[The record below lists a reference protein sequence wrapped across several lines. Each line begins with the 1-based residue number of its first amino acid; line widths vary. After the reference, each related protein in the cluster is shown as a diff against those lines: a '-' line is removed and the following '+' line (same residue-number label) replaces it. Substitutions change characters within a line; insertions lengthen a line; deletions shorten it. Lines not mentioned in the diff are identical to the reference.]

1 MIELDRVSKIYMM
14 GGRPL
19 HALDDVTESIEAG
32 GYVAVMGPS
41 GSGKSTLLNIVGCL
55 DRPTSGTYRLDGR
68 DVGTLA
74 ELELSRIRGRQ
85 IGFVFQTF
93 HLVARLSAAEN
104 VAFPMIFAGV
114 PRPER
119 RQRVRVALEE
129 VGLGD
134 RAEHRP
140 AELSGGECQRVAIA
154 RATIMR
160 PQVLLA
166 DEPTGNLDSSAGR
179 QVMDLLEDMNAN
191 GLTLIV
197 VSHDPGVACRAN
209 RVITMRDGRIVQ
221 RLRGADLA
229 ERTAPPP
236 APTEPAA

>member
-19 HALDDVTESIEAG
+19 HALDEVTESIEAG

-68 DVGTLA
+68 DVGTLP

-154 RATIMR
+154 RATVMR

-166 DEPTGNLDSSAGR
+166 DEPTGNLDSNAGQ

-197 VSHDPGVACRAN
+197 VSHDPGVARRAN

-229 ERTAPPP
+229 ERAAPPP
-236 APTEPAA
+236 APAEPAA

>member
-68 DVGTLA
+68 DVGTLP

-154 RATIMR
+154 RATVMR
-160 PQVLLA
+160 PRVLLA
-166 DEPTGNLDSSAGR
+166 DEPTGNLDSTAGQ

-236 APTEPAA
+236 APAEPAA

>member
-1 MIELDRVSKIYMM
+1 MIELDRVSKMYMM

-154 RATIMR
+154 RATVMR
-160 PQVLLA
+160 PQMLLA
-166 DEPTGNLDSSAGR
+166 DEPTGNLDSTAGQ

-229 ERTAPPP
+229 ERAAPPP
-236 APTEPAA
+236 APAEPAA

>member
-19 HALDDVTESIEAG
+19 HALDEVTESIEAG

-68 DVGTLA
+68 DVGTLP

-154 RATIMR
+154 RATVMR
-160 PQVLLA
+160 PRVLLA
-166 DEPTGNLDSSAGR
+166 DEPTGNLDSTAGQ

-229 ERTAPPP
+229 ERAAPPP

>member
-68 DVGTLA
+68 DVGTLP

-140 AELSGGECQRVAIA
+140 AELSGGECQREAIE
-154 RATIMR
+154 RATDMR
-160 PQVLLA
+160 PRVLLA
-166 DEPTGNLDSSAGR
+166 DEPTGNLDSTAGQ

-197 VSHDPGVACRAN
+197 VTHDPGVACRAN

-229 ERTAPPP
+229 ERAAPPP